1 MCRYLSSRYEIVTV
15 VDTFEADTFEPEN
28 TRIKFLRCSEMA
40 LLKMDMLK
48 KYRWQEETG

>member
-1 MCRYLSSRYEIVTV
+1 MCRCLSARCKVVTV

-40 LLKMDMLK
+40 LLKIDMLK